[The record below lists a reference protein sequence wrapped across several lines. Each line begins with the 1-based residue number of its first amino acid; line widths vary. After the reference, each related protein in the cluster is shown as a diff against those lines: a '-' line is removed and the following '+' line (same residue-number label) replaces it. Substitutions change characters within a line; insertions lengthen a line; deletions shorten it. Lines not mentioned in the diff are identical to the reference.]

1 MMDTDTLPMV
11 QPHGE
16 TDMKR
21 LMTLLS
27 AAGLFLAL
35 AISSWGQAT
44 MLPTHTVTM
53 AGTVETIDHAKRV
66 VTIRTDAGE
75 RVTVDVP
82 EGATRFNELK
92 VGDKVKATYNNTVIA
107 ILKPLGE
114 PPVDT
119 SRTLSVG
126 GGRAAWGRDGDGEV
140 DDRDRRRDR
149 QESVVDHL
157 RSVRTDGTTAVWSP
171 IRMCSISSRWAI
183 RLTSCGTRTSRSQ
196 WSSSGRTSLTV
207 LDLLVFWTLCSPTRG
222 RPWEVT
228 PRPGLP
234 PRARHGRPGSP
245 GRCFGH
251 ASGR

>member
-44 MLPTHTVTM
+44 MLPTHIVTR

-82 EGATRFNELK
+82 EGATRFNEVK

-119 SRTLSVG
+119 SRTLSAG
-126 GGRAAWGRDGDGEV
+126 GEGERPGGAMGMERWMTVTV
-140 DDRDRRRDR
+140 D
-149 QESVVDHL
+149 
-157 RSVRTDGTTAVWSP
+157 
-171 IRMCSISSRWAI
+171 AI
-183 RLTSCGTRTSRSQ
+183 DQSRSSITFVGPNG
-196 WSSSGRTSLTV
+196 WHYSRLVTDPNV
-207 LDLLVFWTLCSPTRG
+207 LDKLKVGDQIDVMWNTD
-222 RPWEVT
+222 VT
-228 PRPGLP
+228 I
-234 PRARHGRPGSP
+234 AVE
-245 GRCFGH
+245 
-251 ASGR
+251 